1 MKHEPNN
8 FNRIRAGF
16 KRTVKSEIKNNGIR
30 SIELMT
36 DYLEQHKSATLPCPE
51 LGHSNTIDVLREC
64 IDEHIE
70 SLKSC

>member
-16 KRTVKSEIKNNGIR
+16 KRTVKNDIETNGIR
-30 SIELMT
+30 PIELMI
-36 DYLEQHKSATLPCPE
+36 DYLEQHKSATLPRPE

-64 IDEHIE
+64 IDEHVE
-70 SLKSC
+70 FLKQC